1 MFAWW
6 ISWPWAWMLWACMG
20 GVGAVWTDGVDPED
34 LIGHEGVAIDVEGV
48 RVGPGMGG
56 SAIQIM
62 GGETER
68 AQRFATQPTPQTAVI
83 GSTVVLPCR

>member
-6 ISWPWAWMLWACMG
+6 ISWLWAWMLWAYMG
-20 GVGAVWTDGVDPED
+20 GVGALWTEGMDPED
-34 LIGHEGVAIDVEGV
+34 LLVPEGVAIDVDGV

-56 SAIQIM
+56 SALQM
-62 GGETER
+62 MGETER